1 MKTSRILILIFITA
15 ISSCI
20 SDDDE
25 INQGDELLGYWQRS
39 DASDIMLYTLN
50 FHPDNYGFYGIS
62 SCDTEGF
69 CLGLAESFYWMTTD
83 NPKTLIVRD
92 DSDSDSREIINSTYY
107 INADGQLFLS
117 CFTDLHFNKI
127 E

>member
-1 MKTSRILILIFITA
+1 MKTSRILIFIFITA

-20 SDDDE
+20 SDDEE

-39 DASDIMLYTLN
+39 DVSDIMLYTLE
-50 FHPDNYGFYGIS
+50 FRPDNYGSYGIS
-62 SCDTEGF
+62 SCDTEGY
-69 CLGLAESFYWMTTD
+69 CLGLAESVYWMTTD
-83 NPKTLIVRD
+83 NPKTLIVRG
-92 DSDSDSREIINSTYY
+92 DSDSNSREIINSPYY
-107 INADGQLFLS
+107 INANGQLFLS